1 MTTGCPE
8 WWDHHI
14 GTDSYSLNNQEAE
27 IGPEPDEP
35 FKSCPQLI
43 HSGKKHPDVLVTE
56 VLGLAQSI
64 RLTLNINYRHKQQTK
79 TLTELSVTKI
89 RKVIVMLSSQNT
101 NAQTIKSARNQYKGK
116 IQKVNVE
123 HTKKRFKEQDIR
135 VMKDAQLH

>member
-1 MTTGCPE
+1 M
-8 WWDHHI
+8 
-14 GTDSYSLNNQEAE
+14 
-27 IGPEPDEP
+27 
-35 FKSCPQLI
+35 
-43 HSGKKHPDVLVTE
+43 
-56 VLGLAQSI
+56 AQSI

>member
-1 MTTGCPE
+1 M
-8 WWDHHI
+8 
-14 GTDSYSLNNQEAE
+14 
-27 IGPEPDEP
+27 
-35 FKSCPQLI
+35 
-43 HSGKKHPDVLVTE
+43 LVTE

-64 RLTLNINYRHKQQTK
+64 RLTLNINYRYKQQTK